1 MRTKTP
7 EYYEYLHN
15 RTPDQAITDAKATI
29 EQILNAVNCGELAI
43 HPFYHSILRHGKGF
57 ITDYQIEA
65 GQQVDHVWPIQL
77 VRKKLAIIQWWHKVL
92 VRIDNTICP
101 IQAVYETCTTC
112 PATLAR
118 LLSIPRDHI
127 NNPATNSEGDPCPI
141 CGQCEYRPEDGA
153 CVNCGD
159 TTNAEKYVMRR
170 DNGEFKTFHGKICK
184 RCGTTER
191 FIGGFHRQI
200 TNKCVYCF
208 NKAKKEREEK
218 SYERQKERALKR
230 PYVIEAMKRNG
241 LKTYEEFQEWSRA
254 KHEEHERIKA
264 EYKNR
269 TRTPLYYEGEPCEY
283 CQKTRKSAV
292 THECVKCSLMPAVK
306 KARMIASKLEP
317 IDLETFFYGKPCL
330 TCGSTIRYKS
340 GSHLCRDCVKRKS
353 KKYRSANGK
362 QKKAK
367 PDNSLEKQAIK
378 EQLRIEKERV
388 KENKRLERERARI
401 EREKLRND
409 GSKVKTYEGKPCVSC
424 GSTIRY
430 KSHGI
435 CVNCH
440 KRRMT
445 IINLKNK
452 SKAL

>member
-65 GQQVDHVWPIQL
+65 GQQADHVWPIQL

-153 CVNCGD
+153 CVNCGN

-191 FIGGFHRQI
+191 FIGYHGSHNA
-200 TNKCVYCF
+200 NKCVNCF
-208 NKAKKEREEK
+208 NKTKKEREEK
-218 SYERQKERALKR
+218 RYEKQKERALKQS
-230 PYVIEAMKRNG
+230 YVIEAMQRNN
-241 LKTYEEFQEWSRA
+241 LETYEEFQEWSRA

-264 EYKNR
+264 EYKKKFN
-269 TRTPLYYEGEPCEY
+269 TPLYYEDEPCEY
-283 CQKTRKSAV
+283 CKTTRKSAV
-292 THECVKCSLMPAVK
+292 SHECVKCSLMPADK

-317 IDLETFFYGKPCL
+317 IDQDTFFYGKPCL
-330 TCGSTIRYKS
+330 SCGSTIRYKN
-340 GSHLCRDCVKRKS
+340 GKPLCRDCTKRNS
-353 KKYRSANGK
+353 KKYKQKARSANGK
-362 QKKAK
+362 QNKAK
-367 PDNSLEKQAIK
+367 PENSLEKQAIR
-378 EQLRIEKERV
+378 EQKRLEKERLKTE
-388 KENKRLERERARI
+388 KERLKNER
-401 EREKLRND
+401 
-409 GSKVKTYEGKPCVSC
+409 SKDKTYEGKPCVSC

-430 KSHGI
+430 KAQGI

-440 KRRMT
+440 KRRMK
-445 IINLKNK
+445 IVNLKNK